1 MQKLLG
7 LKNQKM
13 TNKEK
18 ITYIL
23 NYIDSLFPDAKCELF
38 YNNDYELAIAVMLS
52 AQTTDKSV
60 NLVTKPLFSQ
70 CNSLEKLDSLSLE
83 EVENAIKS
91 LGLYK
96 NKAKNIKGITHKLL
110 EDFSGKLPSDKDLLQ
125 TLPGI
130 GNKSAGIIRC
140 EVFKIP
146 DLPVDTH
153 ITRITNRLG
162 LANKKDTPLDIE
174 LKLKKII
181 PEDRWIKTHHQL
193 IHFGRYF
200 CTAKKPQC
208 VTCKLRDICKN

>member
-1 MQKLLG
+1 
-7 LKNQKM
+7 M
-13 TNKEK
+13 TNQEK
-18 ITYIL
+18 INITL
-23 NYIDSLFPDAKCELF
+23 NYIDSLFPNAKCELF
-38 YNNDYELAIAVMLS
+38 YNKDYELAIAVMLS

-70 CNSLEKLDSLSLE
+70 YDSLEKLDALTLE
-83 EVENAIKS
+83 EVENAIQS

-110 EDFSGKLPSDKDLLQ
+110 TEFEGKLPSDKDLLQ

-130 GNKSAGIIRC
+130 GNKSAGVIRC
-140 EVFKIP
+140 EVFNIP

-153 ITRITNRLG
+153 IIRVTNRLG
-162 LANKKDTPLDIE
+162 IAKKSDTPLDIE
-174 LKLKKII
+174 LKLKKLI

-200 CTAKKPQC
+200 CLAKKPQC
-208 VTCKLRDICKN
+208 GSCKLKEFCKR